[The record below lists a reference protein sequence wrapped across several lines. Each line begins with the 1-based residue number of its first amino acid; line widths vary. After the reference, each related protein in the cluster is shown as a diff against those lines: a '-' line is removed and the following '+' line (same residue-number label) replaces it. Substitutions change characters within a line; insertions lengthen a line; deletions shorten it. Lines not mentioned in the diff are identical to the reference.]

1 MGRIGRGLRLGEW
14 SKGVFVCLWIERM
27 EKMNNNSW
35 DLVWVRA
42 IAITKKEGWKR
53 TEDMELFGLI
63 VSNDTYGFNSS
74 AESGG
79 FEF

>member
-1 MGRIGRGLRLGEW
+1 
-14 SKGVFVCLWIERM
+14 M

-35 DLVWVRA
+35 DLVWVKA

-63 VSNDTYGFNSS
+63 VSNDTYGFKRS